1 MNLYQSVGFQDNLAR
16 MRTAITLFSLATAAA
31 AVAACSSSEVA
42 STSGAGASSSSSGA
56 GGASHYDGGGG
67 SVVDGNGLNCASYKK
82 LADDY
87 AGFVDYLSGPA
98 YGAFHSDDGTD
109 KPTLYDR
116 NNGGAYCF
124 GDCMKPPVDWSGFG
138 GQVLFAESGGP
149 GVTRAR
155 FSWSRN
161 EGHGGKQFAHLYLLM
176 PKNQPDKDDSDSWYT
191 SLVDPGVDA
200 APWKEANGGA
210 QLAEPLAIGRGKITW
225 SNNGVIAFRNGLIGA
240 VGSGNSSDA
249 FPFLKLDAG
258 KVPTDVAVT
267 NNDEFAL
274 VTVWDT
280 SACKGQVAV
289 IALQQHDGYL
299 FALPN
304 EGFFSGMKLLGY
316 VDLPIAAPTRINA
329 SNDFGLYM
337 SFSSKDAEM
346 ELATQAGRDKWMSSS
361 DVQHTAAKAGVA
373 LIASRDENKVVVLD
387 LEPLF
392 HYYRSMYM
400 TTQANYDQTTNV
412 GPAADQWPFAFSV
425 AKEAM
430 PTVAEVLDVEKPA
443 SVVVGYPIG
452 DRGFTDIDFP
462 KKAYVATV
470 DGSLTAY
477 DLGGLGVEGPATK
490 LQPIASMMTCKN
502 PTRVF
507 YSASGASR
515 DGLVFACRG
524 DRTIHFVDGGGKKMK
539 TLEDSR
545 LADPVAVAI
554 GDARGASVI
563 TVADFAGKK
572 VVNYLNGPVDAWGDE
587 IFGGVGADGMGEFEF
602 TGALALSGHAFSV
615 SSAQVP

>member
-1 MNLYQSVGFQDNLAR
+1 
-16 MRTAITLFSLATAAA
+16 MRTSIALFSLATAAA
-31 AVAACSSSEVA
+31 AVAACSSSDVA
-42 STSGAGASSSSSGA
+42 PNSTSTPPSTSIGAD
-56 GGASHYDGGGG
+56 GGAAHHDGGGG
-67 SVVDGNGLNCASYKK
+67 SVVDVDGGGVNYASYTS
-82 LADDY
+82 LTDDY

-98 YGAFHSDDGTD
+98 YSAFHGDDGSN
-109 KPTLYDR
+109 KPTIYDR
-116 NNGGAYCF
+116 NNGGTYCF
-124 GDCMKPPVDWSGFG
+124 GDCMKPPVDWSGFA
-138 GQVLFAESGGP
+138 GQVLFAQSGGP

-155 FSWSRN
+155 FSWARS
-161 EGHGGKQFAHLYLLM
+161 EGHGGTQFAHLYLLM
-176 PKNQPDKDDSDSWYT
+176 PKNQPDANDSDSWYT
-191 SLVDPGVDA
+191 SLVDPGVDVA
-200 APWKEANGGA
+200 AWKDVSGGA

-225 SNNGVIAFRNGLIGA
+225 SNNGIIAFRNGLIGA
-240 VGSGNSSDA
+240 VGSGNSSDD
-249 FPFLKLDAG
+249 FPFVKLDAG

-280 SACKGQVAV
+280 TACKGQIAV
-289 IALQQHDGYL
+289 IALQQRDGYL

-304 EGFFSGMKLLGY
+304 EGFFAGMKLLGY

-337 SFSSKDAEM
+337 SFSSKDAES

-392 HYYRSMYM
+392 QYYRSMYM
-400 TTQANYDQTTNV
+400 TTQANYDRTTNV
-412 GPAADQWPFAFSV
+412 GPAADQWPFAFSF
-425 AKEAM
+425 ASESM
-430 PTVAEVLDVEKPA
+430 PIVVEVLDVEKPA

-452 DRGFTDIDFP
+452 DRGFTDIDFA

-470 DGSLTAY
+470 DGNLTAY
-477 DLGGLGVEGPATK
+477 DLGGLSVVGPATK
-490 LQPIASMMTCKN
+490 LQPLASMTTCKN

-507 YSASGASR
+507 YSAAGASR

-524 DRTIHFVDGGGKKMK
+524 DRAIQFIDGGGAKVR

-545 LADPVAVAI
+545 LADPVAVSV

-572 VVNYLNGPVDAWGDE
+572 VVNYLNGPVNAWGDK
-587 IFGGVGADGMGEFEF
+587 IFGGVGADGLAEFEF
-602 TGALALSGHAFSV
+602 TGALSLSGNAFSV
-615 SSAQVP
+615 SAAEVP